1 MVSKWTDSLAQTFHF
16 LKKIPSGNFLE
27 YITTFLLPIHQKE
40 QKQNPKVPA
49 VCFWT
54 ELFQFPFIKISW
66 CSQAML
72 CSSMLS
78 TVRADNRLS
87 FCLSWTTFS
96 IKSSHTLK
104 SLNMWARNV
113 HWSKKRKGQ
122 LSSFITELRGN
133 CEGGKHTG
141 IELWWLCFWRIYS
154 AFS

>member
-1 MVSKWTDSLAQTFHF
+1 MNWQFGPNFSFF
-16 LKKIPSGNFLE
+16 KKNSFRELPRVYNHIPSSHSPE
-27 YITTFLLPIHQKE
+27 RTKTK
-40 QKQNPKVPA
+40 PKSPS
-49 VCFWT
+49 CLFWR
-54 ELFQFPFIKISW
+54 ELFQLPFIKISW

-72 CSSMLS
+72 SSSILS
-78 TVRADNRLS
+78 KVRADNRLS